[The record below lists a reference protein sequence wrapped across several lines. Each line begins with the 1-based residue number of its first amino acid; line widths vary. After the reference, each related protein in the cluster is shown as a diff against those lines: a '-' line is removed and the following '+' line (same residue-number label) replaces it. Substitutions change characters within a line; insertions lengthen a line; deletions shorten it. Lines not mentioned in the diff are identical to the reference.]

1 MIKTALCLQHRTLV
15 PTLHMQRE
23 NPALK
28 LAEGPFY
35 VNVETRDWESAS
47 GLRTAGVSAFG
58 IGGTNAHVIL
68 QQAPN
73 TPTTAPRARSAQYAV
88 RFCGG

>member
-1 MIKTALCLQHRTLV
+1 M
-15 PTLHMQRE
+15 
-23 NPALK
+23 
-28 LAEGPFY
+28 
-35 VNVETRDWESAS
+35 NVETRDWESAS

-73 TPTTAPRARSAQYAV
+73 TPTTAPRSLSAICCAFLRRMTQLSN
-88 RFCGG
+88 G